1 MPFPS
6 SSLALSGRF
15 TDIRPIGRGACGQVY
30 VARDNLG
37 RMVAV
42 KEALPGDQEFA
53 WVRAKFQKEARLQAT
68 LHHPNIIAIYSLEE
82 DTDTRELYLVCEYA
96 NGGSLA
102 DHLATGCVP
111 EAQAIL
117 IGRAICAALEAT
129 WQQLIV
135 HRDVKPSNIL
145 LIKDAADTIV
155 GAKLGDF
162 GIAQDQKQRRTTL
175 LPGLGHPGT
184 PLYMPPEQGNIATV
198 LDARAD
204 LYALGVTL
212 WEMQAGRDLKLL
224 PSARDAGD
232 LQAQHPPISPGM
244 AAVIWRAAQPEREQ
258 RYATP
263 AEMSNELAAVR
274 DGVWVHSRDTIMLPR
289 GQQMIQPRYEAR
301 GWTWR
306 ARPLAWLAGLLLIG
320 LMVLALIPF
329 SRTSDATTIAV
340 PKP

>member
-1 MPFPS
+1 MPFPT
-6 SSLALSGRF
+6 SSLARSGRF
-15 TDIRPIGRGACGQVY
+15 TDILAIGRGACGQVY

-37 RMVAV
+37 RLVAV

-53 WVRAKFQKEARLQAT
+53 WVRAKFQKEARLQAA

-82 DTDTRELYLVCEYA
+82 DSETHELYLICEYA

-102 DHLATGCVP
+102 DHLAAGCVP
-111 EAQAIL
+111 EAQAIT
-117 IGRAICAALEAT
+117 IGHDICAALEAT
-129 WQQLIV
+129 WRQLIV
-135 HRDVKPSNIL
+135 HRDIKPSNIL
-145 LIKDAADTIV
+145 LIKDAADSIV

-175 LPGLGHPGT
+175 LPGLAHPGT

-198 LDARAD
+198 LDVRAD

-224 PSARDAGD
+224 PSAHNAGD
-232 LQAQHPPISPGM
+232 LQAQHPPISLGM
-244 AAVIWRAAQPEREQ
+244 AAVIWQAAQPDREQ

-274 DGVWVHSRDTIMLPR
+274 DGIWDPARATIVLPR
-289 GQQMIQPRYEAR
+289 GQTAIQPAIQPRQESIR
-301 GWTWR
+301 WPWR
-306 ARPLAWLAGLLLIG
+306 AHRL
-320 LMVLALIPF
+320 
-329 SRTSDATTIAV
+329 
-340 PKP
+340 